1 MAGFLNAFNKSFERP
16 GEQADI
22 DPNEQR
28 RYAKM
33 AQEDLTNTGGVRW
46 DVASEGIVGD
56 IDKANDVDKR
66 RLLRGTSIPSIA
78 ADGSIVEFDISD
90 LMQEEDGSWV
100 VGLKNPQTGEDTI
113 VTDTSDANPNGNVTK
128 FTTEQIN
135 NALANKY
142 RSLATLSGGNDRI
155 LSGQIGADLVSL
167 ARDNRKANLDNE
179 QRRLAEDAKSVQQ
192 GEKINAALKLSEKT
206 KNINATRGV
215 LGATPGQLE
224 DYLSSMT
231 PSVDSAETQAANSL
245 FPERASGQEQLQQN
259 APPPVAAPPESAL
272 DLDMVDEQEAA
283 FLAEGPVYNVDI
295 VPTSGVSVGDNYITA
310 TTGRKQVIGKEEAAV
325 LYPELAKTDFAV
337 TSGSIS
343 TKTSNA
349 IKGAEYVRALN
360 KNGAPINLEENS
372 FINKHWD
379 VIGENVSVFQQRDK
393 ERQLPAGTTLSLVQ
407 GFADIHEQE
416 AVNLD
421 TSKYKSNIGRQGR
434 INSDKRKLRNPNR
447 AVAAAVMSQAS
458 LDEVDSLDDDN
469 TTRQTLVDPAYLPAL
484 KKDQNNSGSFTDA
497 LNTDA
502 VKKVVSP
509 DGSLNEDAAKAVIEQ
524 GREVAE
530 KEGFNSAE
538 ALANVDRSLSNDV
551 KVQRAITAAAMAAS
565 IQTNANGTN
574 TFDQGLYN
582 TLFGSNWNTYTTGDP
597 NISIKDLMGK
607 TTSGSATRVSNWI
620 DATKN
625 WIGKVD
631 TPLATAATNLN
642 ALQVQSGT
650 SLFGLIS
657 TWSIKTS
664 GPKEEELV
672 KSIATFKTAAA
683 ESLEQLTRFKEQ
695 IKLGSDFINTNVP
708 DAYQGTIK
716 RLEDG
721 VVTNLLISAG
731 LSREAGGLAAWVAS
745 WGVEDQQFDAFTN
758 LDNFIIVPSK
768 DGVTKNTRIMAIDS
782 NGNPRNTEFTVGQLE
797 NSINK
802 KNANKLV
809 SILLERQKN
818 NERTAKLLKERG
830 EGGDVFTE
838 KTR

>member
-1 MAGFLNAFNKSFERP
+1 MATTPGGFLNAFTRAFEPP

-66 RLLRGTSIPSIA
+66 RLLRGTRIPSIA
-78 ADGSIVEFDISD
+78 ADGSIVEFDVSD
-90 LMQEEDGSWV
+90 LMQEKDGSWI

-113 VTDTSDANPNGNVTK
+113 VTDTSNADPNGNVTK

-167 ARDNRKANLDNE
+167 ATDTRKANLVNE

-192 GEKINAALKLSEKT
+192 GEKINAALQLSEK
-206 KNINATRGV
+206 NDDIFASRGI

-245 FPERASGQEQLQQN
+245 FPERAGRQEQLRQN

-295 VPTSGVSVGDNYITA
+295 VPTSGVSVGENYITA
-310 TTGRKQVIGKEEAAV
+310 TTGRKQVIGKEEAEV

-337 TSGSIS
+337 TSGRIS

-360 KNGAPINLEENS
+360 KNGAPINLEKNS
-372 FINKHWD
+372 VINKHWD
-379 VIGENVSVFQQRDK
+379 VIGENVSLFQQRDK

-421 TSKYKSNIGRQGR
+421 TSKYKYNIGRQGR
-434 INSDKRKLRNPNR
+434 INSDKRILRNPNR
-447 AVAAAVMSQAS
+447 AVAAALTSQAS
-458 LDEVDSLDDDN
+458 LDEIDSLDDKN
-469 TTRQTLVDPAYLPAL
+469 TTRQTLVDPTYLPAL
-484 KKDQNNSGSFTDA
+484 KKSQDNTGSFTDA

-509 DGSLNEDAAKAVIEQ
+509 DGSLNEDAAKAIIEQ

-565 IQTNANGTN
+565 IQTSPNGTN
-574 TFDQGLYN
+574 TFDQGLYK
-582 TLFGSNWNTYTTGDP
+582 TLFDSNWNTYTTGDP
-597 NISIKDLMGK
+597 NTSLKDVFAAKGTKAKEYITNYTTAINALIGNVETTLK
-607 TTSGSATRVSNWI
+607 TADLNLLETQQAKGWTLLGIIGETAT
-620 DATKN
+620 
-625 WIGKVD
+625 G
-631 TPLATAATNLN
+631 TAKLSDETVKAIASFRLN
-642 ALQVQSGT
+642 AGV
-650 SLFGLIS
+650 
-657 TWSIKTS
+657 
-664 GPKEEELV
+664 
-672 KSIATFKTAAA
+672 A
-683 ESLEQLTRFKEQ
+683 
-695 IKLGSDFINTNVP
+695 
-708 DAYQGTIK
+708 
-716 RLEDG
+716 LEDLRKLSDRI
-721 VVTNLLISAG
+721 NLRDPGLPGYQPYQEAQVKRMQEKAASNVLLAG
-731 LSREAGGLAAWVAS
+731 MMSRRATGLAEWVAS
-745 WGVEDQQFDAFTN
+745 WGKETMDANYFTN
-758 LDNFIIVPSK
+758 LDNFTVVNADKGKI
-768 DGVTKNTRIMAIDS
+768 TKNTQINMMGGDGNVYTMDMA
-782 NGNPRNTEFTVGQLE
+782 QLE
-797 NSINK
+797 KMTNK
-802 KNANKLV
+802 KTAPLV
-809 SILLERQKN
+809 LDTLLKYQAGK
-818 NERTAKLLKERG
+818 TAK
-830 EGGDVFTE
+830 
-838 KTR
+838 